1 MKIPSIPGFDQG
13 AIEKYAKN
21 AGWLLIARVGSLA
34 IKIVASICVGNYLGA
49 EEFGIYNYPLVFT
62 TFFIA
67 AAALGLDGFV
77 TRELLRFPEKKN
89 ELLGTAFI
97 LKLIGGIIVLPLV
110 YIAYHLAMDITTIDA
125 PLSYILV
132 VSFTGIVQ
140 AFNIIDSYFQSKA
153 QGKFIM
159 TVQVMGNLLSAG
171 FKLLLI
177 VLGMS
182 LNWFIA
188 ALLMDVIALAAGY
201 IYVYQKEGGS
211 IFEWK
216 FKSPLARFL
225 LKNSWPIAFSA
236 ILISIYMKIDA
247 LMIQGY
253 LGSEQ
258 QGIYSS
264 VVQLSEAWYF
274 IPVAIV
280 TAVFPAIMNAK
291 RDDPER
297 YQRRMQNMYDLM
309 VWISMSIAL
318 FISFASPIIYRIVY
332 TPEYWPAAHVLTIH
346 IWAGIFTFLGT
357 ASGQFLIA
365 EGYTKLSMLRTGAGA
380 VVNIVLNIWWI
391 PKYGISG
398 AAVAT
403 LIAYAS
409 SNFMILLIPKT
420 RHQGLMMLKSLF
432 LITLV
437 EKIKN
442 RTPAAK

>member
-1 MKIPSIPGFDQG
+1 M
-13 AIEKYAKN
+13 
-21 AGWLLIARVGSLA
+21 IARVGSLG
-34 IKIVASICVGNYLGA
+34 IKIVVSICVGNYLGPKA
-49 EEFGIYNYPLVFT
+49 FGIYNYPLVFT

-89 ELLGTAFI
+89 ELLGTAFL
-97 LKLIGGIIVLPLV
+97 LKMVGGILVLPLV
-110 YIAYHLAMDITTIDA
+110 YIAYHLATDFTRIDA

-132 VSFTGIVQ
+132 VSLTGIIQ
-140 AFNIIDSYFQSKA
+140 AFNIIDSYFQSRA

-159 TVQVMGNLLSAG
+159 TVQVMGNLLSAA
-171 FKLLLI
+171 FKIILILLDK
-177 VLGMS
+177 S

-188 ALLMDVIALAAGY
+188 ALLIDVIALAIGY
-201 IYVYQKEGGS
+201 IYVYQKQGGS
-211 IFEWK
+211 IFDWK
-216 FKSPLARFL
+216 FESPLARFL

-236 ILISIYMKIDA
+236 ILISVYMKIDA

-280 TAVFPAIMNAK
+280 TAVFPAIMNAR

-309 VWISMSIAL
+309 VWISLSIAIFMSIASPLIYHL
-318 FISFASPIIYRIVY
+318 FY
-332 TPEYWPAAHVLTIH
+332 TPDYWPAAHVLTIH

-380 VVNIVLNIWWI
+380 FINIVLNIWWI
-391 PKYGISG
+391 PKYGITG
-398 AAVAT
+398 AAFAT

-420 RHQGLMMLKSLF
+420 RQQGIMMLKSLF
-432 LITLV
+432 LITLF
-437 EKIKN
+437 EKLKN
-442 RTPAAK
+442 RTSAAK

>member
-21 AGWLLIARVGSLA
+21 AGWLMIARVGSLG
-34 IKIVASICVGNYLGA
+34 IKIVVGIAVSNYLGPK
-49 EEFGIYNYPLVFT
+49 EFGVYNYPLVFA

-89 ELLGTAFI
+89 ELLGTAFV
-97 LKLIGGIIVLPLV
+97 LKLMGGIVVLPLV
-110 YIAYHLAMDITTIDA
+110 YLAYHIAMGMTKLDA
-125 PLSYILV
+125 PFSYILV
-132 VSFTGIVQ
+132 VSFTGIIQ

-153 QGKFIM
+153 LGKFIM
-159 TVQVMGNLLSAG
+159 KVQVMGNLLSAA
-171 FKLLLI
+171 FKLFLI
-177 VLGMS
+177 VMGMS

-188 ALLMDVIALAAGY
+188 ALLMDVIALAIGY

-216 FKSPLARFL
+216 FESPLAKFL
-225 LKNSWPIAFSA
+225 LKNSWPMAFSA

-253 LGSEQ
+253 LGSAQ

-274 IPVAIV
+274 IPVALV

-309 VWISMSIAL
+309 VWISVSIAL
-318 FISFASPIIYRIVY
+318 FMTVASPIIYKIFY

-380 VVNIVLNIWWI
+380 IINILLNIWWI
-391 PKYGISG
+391 PKYGITG

-403 LIAYAS
+403 LIAYFS
-409 SNFMILLIPKT
+409 SNFMILLVPKT
-420 RHQGLMMLKSLF
+420 RQQGIMMLKSLLF
-432 LITLV
+432 ITLF

-442 RTPAAK
+442 RGQAAK

>member
-21 AGWLLIARVGSLA
+21 AGWLMIARVGSMG
-34 IKIVASICVGNYLGA
+34 IKIVASIAVGNYLGP
-49 EEFGIYNYPLVFT
+49 EVFGVYNYPLAFI

-89 ELLGTAFI
+89 ELLGTAFT
-97 LKLIGGIIVLPLV
+97 LKLIGGIAVLPLI
-110 YIAYHLAMDITTIDA
+110 YLAYHFAVDMTTVDA
-125 PLSYILV
+125 PLSYIMV
-132 VSFTGIVQ
+132 VGFTGIVQ
-140 AFNIIDSYFQSKA
+140 AFNIIDSYFQSRA

-159 TVQVMGNLLSAG
+159 AVQVMGNLLSAG

-188 ALLMDVIALAAGY
+188 ALLFDVIALALGY
-201 IYVYQKEGGS
+201 VYIYQKEGGS

-216 FKSPLARFL
+216 FESPLARFL
-225 LKNSWPIAFSA
+225 LKHSWPMAFSA
-236 ILISIYMKIDA
+236 ILISIYMKIDT

-253 LGSEQ
+253 LGSAQ
-258 QGIYSS
+258 QGIYAT
-264 VVQLSEAWYF
+264 VAQFSEAWYF

-309 VWISMSIAL
+309 VWISLSIAL
-318 FISFASPIIYRIVY
+318 FMTFASPLIYRILY
-332 TPEYWPAAHVLTIH
+332 TPDYWPAAHVLSVH
-346 IWAGIFTFLGT
+346 IWAGVFTFLGT

-380 VVNIVLNIWWI
+380 IINIVLNILWI
-391 PKYGISG
+391 PEYGIMG

-409 SNFMILLIPKT
+409 SNFMILFIPKT
-420 RHQGLMMLKSLF
+420 RQQGIMMLKSLF
-432 LITLV
+432 LITLF
-437 EKIKN
+437 EKVKN
-442 RTPAAK
+442 KPSGVK

>member
-1 MKIPSIPGFDQG
+1 MKIPNIPGFDQE

-34 IKIVASICVGNYLGA
+34 IKIVVSISVGNYLGPK
-49 EEFGIYNYPLVFT
+49 EFGVYNYPLVFA

-89 ELLGTAFI
+89 QLLGTAFT

-110 YIAYHLAMDITTIDA
+110 YIAYHLVMGLTKLDA
-125 PLSYILV
+125 PLSYIMV
-132 VSFTGIVQ
+132 VSFTGIFQ

-159 TVQVMGNLLSAG
+159 SVQVMGNLLSAA
-171 FKLLLI
+171 FKVLLI
-177 VLGMS
+177 VFGMG

-188 ALLMDVIALAAGY
+188 ALLVDVIALAIGY
-201 IYVYQKEGGS
+201 VYVYQKEGGS
-211 IFEWK
+211 IFQWK
-216 FKSPLARFL
+216 FESPLARFL
-225 LKNSWPIAFSA
+225 LKNSWPMAFSA

-253 LGSEQ
+253 LGSAQ

-291 RDDPER
+291 RDDPAR

-318 FISFASPIIYRIVY
+318 FMTVASPLIYKLFY
-332 TPEYWPAAHVLTIH
+332 TPDYWPAAHVLTIH

-365 EGYTKLSMLRTGAGA
+365 EGYTKLSMLRTGVGA
-380 VVNIVLNIWWI
+380 VINIILNIWWI
-391 PKYGISG
+391 PKYGITG

-403 LIAYAS
+403 LIAYFS

-420 RHQGLMMLKSLF
+420 RQQGIMMLKSLF
-432 LITLV
+432 LITLF

-442 RTPAAK
+442 RPQATK

>member
-1 MKIPSIPGFDQG
+1 MKIPRIPGFDQE

-34 IKIVASICVGNYLGA
+34 IKIVVSISVGNYLGA
-49 EEFGIYNYPLVFT
+49 KEFGVYNYPLVFA

-89 ELLGTAFI
+89 QLLGTAFI
-97 LKLIGGIIVLPLV
+97 MKLIGGIIVLPLV
-110 YIAYHLAMDITTIDA
+110 YIAYHIVMGITELDA
-125 PLSYILV
+125 PLSYIMV
-132 VSFTGIVQ
+132 VSFTGIFQ

-159 TVQVMGNLLSAG
+159 SVQVMGNLLSAA
-171 FKLLLI
+171 FKVLLI

-188 ALLMDVIALAAGY
+188 ALLFDVIALAVGY
-201 IYVYQKEGGS
+201 VYVYQKEGGS

-216 FKSPLARFL
+216 FESPLARFL
-225 LKNSWPIAFSA
+225 LKNSWPMAFSA

-309 VWISMSIAL
+309 VWISLSIAL
-318 FISFASPIIYRIVY
+318 FITIASPFIYKLFY

-380 VVNIVLNIWWI
+380 LINIVLNIWWI
-391 PKYGISG
+391 PEYGITG

-403 LIAYAS
+403 LIAYFS
-409 SNFMILLIPKT
+409 SNFMILLVPKT
-420 RHQGLMMLKSLF
+420 RQQGIMMLKSLF
-432 LITLV
+432 LITLF
-437 EKIKN
+437 EKVKK
-442 RTPAAK
+442 RPQATK